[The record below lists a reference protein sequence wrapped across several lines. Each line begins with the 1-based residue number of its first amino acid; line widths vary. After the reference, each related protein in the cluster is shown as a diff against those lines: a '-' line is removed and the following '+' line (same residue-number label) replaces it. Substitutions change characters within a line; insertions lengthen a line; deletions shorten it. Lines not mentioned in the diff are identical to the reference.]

1 MIRLC
6 IIEPNAHKAGHYSG
20 ELRQFSLSLQHFN
33 VRTTILTP
41 FGFRESWDAE
51 DNVDVITALGSWPNE
66 SPNYMFYNGQW
77 AFYKAASSHIRRLAP
92 DLVHVW
98 GYTSVFPLWYHF
110 RTAPAPVVITLK
122 AVLRPHCLARSRALG
137 AIQEE
142 ASLFLL
148 RHTADAFIVHTTQLF
163 DEACSVGIPQ
173 RRLSVIPGCG
183 VAGTGTT
190 SDAEQTRKAM
200 LLPGKKF
207 VLLAFG
213 VQREDKGILE
223 LLEWMREVPDDV
235 HLVIAGEDWT
245 EGRIRDAVD
254 RYGIG
259 HRVSLL
265 LRYFHEDEMRALFHA
280 ADAVVIC
287 HRPGFSGE
295 SGVLYHALEGRI
307 PILASIP
314 GHAAEF
320 VREHELGGTFEFGD
334 PKSFLQ
340 AILRLQ
346 NETEAER
353 RGRVETQARLSRELS
368 WPKISGKYFELYASL
383 LSRPSDQGKG

>member
-1 MIRLC
+1 
-6 IIEPNAHKAGHYSG
+6 
-20 ELRQFSLSLQHFN
+20 
-33 VRTTILTP
+33 V
-41 FGFRESWDAE
+41 
-51 DNVDVITALGSWPNE
+51 
-66 SPNYMFYNGQW
+66 
-77 AFYKAASSHIRRLAP
+77 HI
-92 DLVHVW
+92 W

-110 RTAPAPVVITLK
+110 RSAPAPVVITLK
-122 AVLRPHCLARSRALG
+122 AVLRPHRLARSKVLG
-137 AIQEE
+137 AIQEK

-163 DEACSVGIPQ
+163 DEACSAGIPQ

-183 VAGTGTT
+183 VAETGMTFI
-190 SDAEQTRKAM
+190 AEEARKAM

-223 LLEWMREVPDDV
+223 LLEWMREVPDDI

-245 EGRIRDAVD
+245 GGKIRDAVD

-259 HRVSLL
+259 KHVSLL
-265 LRYFHEDEMRALFHA
+265 LRYFREDEMPALFLA

-295 SGVLYHALEGRI
+295 SGVLYHALEGRV
-307 PILASIP
+307 PILASLP
-314 GHAAEF
+314 GHPAGF
-320 VREHELGGTFEFGD
+320 VREHEIGRTFSFGD

-340 AILRLQ
+340 AIMRLQ
-346 NETEAER
+346 NETEAEQ
-353 RGRVETQARLSRELS
+353 RGRVERQALLSSELS
-368 WPKISGKYFELYASL
+368 WPKISGGYFELYASL
-383 LSRPSDQGKG
+383 LSRHSDQMKA